1 MILNYLKKLPY
12 SMKGERSVDYVYL
25 YIRRTLTG
33 LFVFNLVSL
42 LITSALSLFRISF
55 PFHIYLVFFI
65 VDLLTLYLSLYLGYW
80 HTNLTSRQRFIIFKG
95 RAPLVEKD
103 RLNLMSKYIKISFTS
118 AIFAALNLV
127 FFTINN
133 FLLVTL
139 NQMWEAADSYLKYN
153 NKGLDYKT
161 LRPLIANPIWNTLLF
176 ILPLIILVILFY
188 SSYRNDILP
197 YEEIRKDRFR
207 RRFFRNKNIA
217 HLFTDV
223 ESKQDATLVLGENS
237 ETSEMVAMKTNEQR
251 LHTAVFG
258 PIGSGKSASFAKNV
272 IFQQIEAMA
281 VYFRKYSEHIE
292 EVDTK
297 FQSPIYRKKFQG
309 LSYREQKE
317 IRQEMYDEWFTK
329 GMGAKYIN
337 GIYVNEPSGELID
350 DTKLMIERAGFP
362 KEMIWRIEP
371 SDEFTD
377 SMNIFDT
384 DTGSAAGIVADLI
397 RSFAEAGGDGGN
409 TFFKDAEN
417 AYARNLT
424 ILMKSVANIQNA
436 YPYEKLNGNSPTFS
450 EFSDLL
456 EIDGYA
462 TELAEIL
469 RAYRNA
475 YERHYQKVYLEP
487 YLEKYELEKAK
498 WMLEKAEHDY
508 VEFEVSIPFDEF
520 YEEWKTENH
529 SLINLFEKDIKE
541 EPRYDEL
548 LELSIRNRDALSEL
562 NIINGSYHYF
572 SDAIVEDRKTGKKY
586 LSHEVNISGMKN
598 TIRKLSSSTLV
609 RRIFFSQSTH
619 NMDVFMKMGGFV
631 LVNSSRGKVDDTISQ
646 MIGQITDI
654 IIQKAALRRSAKTY
668 DPFFSIIEDEYGW
681 ITTNATEK
689 FLNQSR
695 KYNVAV
701 FGMYQNIE
709 QLDASIGRDG
719 VNALL
724 NSYRNLFAFQ
734 GSSKRTT
741 EAIIERAG
749 SEKKLTRTQSRS
761 RDNLIAGHDANNESI
776 REQIEEVEVANSTD
790 LFRMEQFQFAGIHV
804 VDDEES
810 ELVKVTPRPSFELD
824 IFKNKGIN
832 YTPVFGATN
841 TEHPN
846 HEKDLNAFNIWK
858 KQSELKYIEQLRNN
872 KITSDWFTFPEL
884 LVVEGYA
891 VYRGEEIVLKRNIDK
906 DILKQ
911 LTKTDRVEY
920 VENDDGSFY
929 YLVKENANILP
940 NDFLKSK
947 TSFDLSNFNKEI
959 NIGVGTRK
967 FDQIGNKISSS
978 KDISKSSDEVNNF
991 IYTDRR
997 KDYIADQNIPDNKPI
1012 LPEDQKDD
1020 LDNNTS
1026 SSISDITEEVETAF
1040 SSNITN
1046 QLDEENDISTED
1058 IYAEEDITVVSPF
1071 D

>member
-1 MILNYLKKLPY
+1 MILNYLKNLPY
-12 SMKGERSVDYVYL
+12 STKGQRSIDYVYL
-25 YIRRTLTG
+25 YFRKTLVALLIFNLILLTVTSTFS
-33 LFVFNLVSL
+33 LFRVSLPIYLYLVIFLINLVS
-42 LITSALSLFRISF
+42 
-55 PFHIYLVFFI
+55 
-65 VDLLTLYLSLYLGYW
+65 LYLSLYLGYW
-80 HTNLTSRQRFIIFKG
+80 HTNLTSRQRFVAFKD

-103 RLNLMSKYIKISFTS
+103 RLKLMAKYIKISFSS
-118 AIFAALNLV
+118 AIVAAINLV
-127 FFTINN
+127 FLTINN

-139 NQMWEAADSYLKYN
+139 NQMWESADSYLKYN
-153 NKGLDYKT
+153 NKGIDYKT
-161 LRPLIANPIWNTLLF
+161 LHPLIATPFWNTLLF
-176 ILPLIILVILFY
+176 ILPLAVLVVLFY
-188 SSYRNDILP
+188 SSYRNDIIP
-197 YEEIRKDRFR
+197 YEEIRKDKFK
-207 RRFFRNKNIA
+207 RRFFRSKHIA

-237 ETSEMVAMKTNEQR
+237 ETLEMVTMKTNEQR

-297 FQSPIYRKKFQG
+297 FQSAIYRKKYQG
-309 LSYREQKE
+309 LSYREQKA
-317 IRQEMYDEWFTK
+317 IKQQMYDEWFTK
-329 GMGAKYIN
+329 GKGAKYIN
-337 GIYVNEPSGELID
+337 GMYVNEPSGELIN

-362 KEMIWRIEP
+362 KEMIWKIEP

-384 DTGSAAGIVADLI
+384 DTGSASGIVADLI

-469 RAYRNA
+469 KAYRNA
-475 YERHYQKVYLEP
+475 YERHYRKVYLEP
-487 YLEKYELEKAK
+487 FMEKYEVEKEN
-498 WMLEKAEHDY
+498 WMLEKAQHDY
-508 VEFEVSIPFDEF
+508 KEFEATIPFVDF
-520 YEEWKTENH
+520 FEEWKSENL
-529 SLINLFEKDIKE
+529 SLVNLFEKDIKE
-541 EPRYDEL
+541 DPKYSDL
-548 LELSIRNRDALSEL
+548 LELSIHNRDALSEL

-572 SDAIVEDRKTGKKY
+572 SDAMVEDRKTGKKF

-598 TIRKLSSSTLV
+598 TIRKLASSTLV

-631 LVNSSRGKVDDTISQ
+631 IVNSSRGKVDDTISQ

-654 IIQKAALRRSAKTY
+654 IVQKAALRRSAKTY

-681 ITTNATEK
+681 ITTNATEQ

-695 KYNVAV
+695 KYNVSV

-709 QLDASIGRDG
+709 QLDASIGRDR
-719 VNALL
+719 VDALL

-761 RDNLIAGHDANNESI
+761 RDNLIAGNDANNESI
-776 REQIEEVEVANSTD
+776 REQIEDVDVANSTD

-810 ELVKVTPRPSFELD
+810 ELVKVTPRPSFDLD
-824 IFKNKGIN
+824 IFKNDGAN
-832 YTPVFGATN
+832 YTPVFGATSK
-841 TEHPN
+841 EHPN
-846 HEKDLNAFNIWK
+846 HEKDLRAFHTWK
-858 KQSELKYIEQLRNN
+858 KQSELKYIEQLKNN

-884 LVVEGYA
+884 LIVEGYA
-891 VYRGEEIVLKRNIDK
+891 IYRGEEIILKSNIDK
-906 DILKQ
+906 EIIKL
-911 LTKTDRVEY
+911 LRKTDRVEY
-920 VENDDGSFY
+920 IENEDGSFY
-929 YLVKENANILP
+929 YLVKENAKILE

-947 TSFDLSNFNKEI
+947 TSFVSDNNNTSSVKDT
-959 NIGVGTRK
+959 GSRK
-967 FDQIGNKISSS
+967 FDQIGSS
-978 KDISKSSDEVNNF
+978 KVGDLTASKSSVNVNNF
-991 IYTDRR
+991 IYTDRK
-997 KDYIADQNIPDNKPI
+997 KDYIPDQNIPDNKPI
-1012 LPEDQKDD
+1012 LPEEQKED
-1020 LDNNTS
+1020 LDYYS
-1026 SSISDITEEVETAF
+1026 SHPISEEVVSSELISNSNSLSGMNETDVI
-1040 SSNITN
+1040 SSN
-1046 QLDEENDISTED
+1046 D
-1058 IYAEEDITVVSPF
+1058 IYDDDDITVVSPF